1 VNALLLGR
9 ITGHPEV
16 SAAGNPHA
24 LFSACTRH
32 TKSAQEFPQRSVGRE
47 LEVVTGQLLYQGTT
61 AVAP

>member
-1 VNALLLGR
+1 LVPSCCC

-16 SAAGNPHA
+16 SDAGNPHA
-24 LFSACTRH
+24 LFSAFTRR

-61 AVAP
+61 SVVP